1 MPDDR
6 STDLL
11 GQLPRTRP
19 HRRSTKRP
27 ERSPDGSGS
36 TPASDL
42 TSTTVAAPEE
52 EPAPT
57 RPKRARDGDQR
68 PATTK
73 RPGPAKSPSKRQT
86 TSAGPSAESVRQTT
100 SARPRAGSAPA
111 APTARLAQPAQP
123 RGIPAASRPRPPQ
136 TGDEQNGTPIL
147 KTAAQATVELAEI
160 GFTLGARALRQA
172 INRLPRP

>member
-6 STDLL
+6 SSDLL

-27 ERSPDGSGS
+27 ERLPGGSG
-36 TPASDL
+36 TTAASDL

-57 RPKRARDGDQR
+57 RTKRARDGDQR
-68 PATTK
+68 RT
-73 RPGPAKSPSKRQT
+73 G
-86 TSAGPSAESVRQTT
+86 
-100 SARPRAGSAPA
+100 
-111 APTARLAQPAQP
+111 RLPQPAQP